1 MVARAP
7 AGRVDIRQ
15 EAGRAALRHGLEIA
29 PGLGT
34 LQSVKPLARKGRTS
48 RVSPLAGV
56 PARDTGRVARTRRR
70 RRSAGPIGG
79 RNAADALRRVQERLQ
94 VALEASGGVT
104 WAWDVCDDR
113 VEWIPEHDRLYGRG
127 SEPLDSI
134 EAWIARVHPEDRT
147 RLAARLRKILYTA
160 GEDVWDEE
168 FRIQH
173 PQLGVRWIGAL
184 GRAFRDASG
193 RAVRVAGVNFDVTER
208 HRAEAALLRSER
220 RFRKIYENV
229 VTGIAIM
236 DWRGRIRE
244 CNLACCRLLG
254 YSEAE
259 LRELDFSRLLHPD
272 DLPAKLEAL
281 RRLRSGEAPHYDFE
295 CRYVRKDG
303 EPVWVQTFASTLPE
317 DSGEPAHVV
326 MLLTNRDAR
335 RRVENAL
342 RESEARVRQLNA
354 ELADRVAE
362 RTAQWQ
368 DQHARLQAIVD
379 TAAEGVITIDAQG
392 IVDSVNAAA
401 LRIFG
406 YAADEVLGHNVNLL
420 VASPHDAAHDSYLRH
435 YLATG
440 ERMAPGLARAVT
452 GRDRQGRS
460 IPLEISL
467 SEIDTGGTRRFVAVL
482 RDVSVQRRLEAQ
494 LRERL
499 EDAAQL
505 QRLGTA
511 GELAG
516 VLAHQLNQPLA
527 AILGFAEAGAA
538 RLRRGKAAPERM
550 AQAFTEIAEQAHRA
564 AGVIADLRRFL
575 SRETGDAV
583 PGDLNDIARR
593 AIELVG
599 VAARD
604 AGIVLTLDLPASLP
618 AVAMRQSQIE
628 QVLLI
633 LLDNAS
639 DAILGAP
646 PAPAA
651 PYPRGTIEVRTAL
664 AEDGSFAVLSVR
676 DSGPGL
682 DAAQAQAVFNP
693 LYTTK
698 ADGIGLGLSI
708 ARSIIEAHGGRIWA
722 ELGGGGRF
730 CFTLP
735 LAS

>member
-1 MVARAP
+1 M
-7 AGRVDIRQ
+7 
-15 EAGRAALRHGLEIA
+15 
-29 PGLGT
+29 
-34 LQSVKPLARKGRTS
+34 
-48 RVSPLAGV
+48 
-56 PARDTGRVARTRRR
+56 
-70 RRSAGPIGG
+70 
-79 RNAADALRRVQERLQ
+79 QERLQ
-94 VALEASGGVT
+94 IALEASGGVT

-113 VEWIPEHDRLYGRG
+113 LEWIPEHDRLFGRG
-127 SEPLDSI
+127 PEPLDSV
-134 EAWIARVHPEDRT
+134 EAWIARVHPGDRT
-147 RLAARLRKILYTA
+147 RLAARLRTMLYTA

-168 FRIQH
+168 FRIEH

-193 RAVRVAGVNFDVTER
+193 RAVRLAGVNFDVTER
-208 HRAEAALLRSER
+208 RQAEAALLRSER
-220 RFRKIYENV
+220 RFRNIYENA

-236 DWRGRIRE
+236 DWSGRFRE

-259 LRELDFSRLLHPD
+259 LRAIDFSLLVHPD
-272 DLPAKLEAL
+272 DLAAKLEAI
-281 RRLRSGEAPHYDFE
+281 RRLRSGEVPYYDFE
-295 CRYVRKDG
+295 CRYVCKGG
-303 EPVWVQTFASTLPE
+303 EPVWVQTFASVLPD
-317 DSGEPAHVV
+317 DSGAPAHLV
-326 MLLTNRDAR
+326 MLLTDRSAR
-335 RRVENAL
+335 RRVEDAL
-342 RESEARVRQLNA
+342 RESEARVRRLNA
-354 ELADRVAE
+354 ELEGRIAQ

-379 TAAEGVITIDAQG
+379 TAAEGVITIDEQG
-392 IVDSVNAAA
+392 VVDSVNTAA

-406 YAADEVLGHNVNLL
+406 YAADEVLGRNVNLL
-420 VASPHDAAHDSYLRH
+420 VASPHDAAHDGYLQR

-440 ERMAPGLARAVT
+440 ERMTPGLVRAVT

-467 SEIDTGGTRRFVAVL
+467 SEIETGGVRRFVAVL

-538 RLRRGKAAPERM
+538 RLRHGKAAPERIV
-550 AQAFTEIAEQAHRA
+550 QAFTEIAEQAHRA

-593 AIELVG
+593 AIELMG

-618 AVAMRQSQIE
+618 PVAMRYSQIE
-628 QVLLI
+628 QVLLV
-633 LLDNAS
+633 LLGNAA
-639 DAILGAP
+639 DAILSVP
-646 PAPAA
+646 LPQAA

-664 AEDGSFAVLSVR
+664 AGDTPFALLTVC

-682 DAAQAQAVFNP
+682 DAARTQAVFNP

-698 ADGIGLGLSI
+698 AGGIGLGLSL
-708 ARSIIEAHGGRIWA
+708 ARSIIEDHGGRIWA
-722 ELGGGGRF
+722 EPGRGGRF